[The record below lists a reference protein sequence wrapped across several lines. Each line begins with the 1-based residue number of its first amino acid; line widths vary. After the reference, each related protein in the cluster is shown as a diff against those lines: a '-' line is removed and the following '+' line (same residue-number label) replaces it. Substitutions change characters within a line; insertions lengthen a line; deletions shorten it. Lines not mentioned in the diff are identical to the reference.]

1 MTKSVFSQSVES
13 VRPELISEEII
24 QHPVHQPL
32 EIDNIPEELKVRDQF
47 LLHNKQKKPVDKTG
61 ALLKDWPSKGMP
73 FAQARE
79 LLRAELTKPE
89 SNRNFH
95 GIGFMPKAD
104 GILCVDLDH
113 ARDSSGQIKP
123 EIDQLILEIQSCG
136 GWIEKSLSGNV
147 HIWTRGQWHQNKSK
161 HENIEVFFGTG
172 YVCLT
177 GTPLERHPTGSIP
190 KEANPLASLRQK
202 MSREQKL
209 DVPAERNSSF
219 ELFDQ
224 NQKLDPEEWPL
235 DKVIRDILPYLP
247 EPDDYDLWVKVAC
260 GLKHQFGDEALD
272 AFQDYSQICLE
283 KYSYSET
290 EKLWRNI
297 KNSSN
302 KPEVTLRTLIW
313 MARGNK
319 EQNLIHNKKYS
330 DAELDSWFPKVKIST
345 TRPTPLNYVVDD
357 FIAEGI
363 FVIAGAPGSGKSSL
377 IFKLATTVAHLGDV
391 NDQLKPIF
399 RRHVVYITED
409 TNQACDMLYG
419 MSVWGG
425 LNQSEEEIREWLT
438 ICEGRR
444 TEPHKLA
451 DFVRYIA
458 RTKATIQAGESG
470 VQVVVQPLIVVDTA
484 AATFDIE
491 NESDNS
497 QVSGAISEVKRA
509 CSESST
515 PLWIVAHTAKAMAE
529 ADKNL
534 SARGAGAWT
543 GDVHGTA
550 YVLSS
555 KTIPNERVLEL
566 GKIRYEPSFRSIRF
580 VTETHSAWS
589 KHTLGHTVERSYR
602 VGQAFKQTED
612 DVLQKILASKQ
623 QAHTALEAEII
634 SHLKLLLQQG
644 VKVTKTKLK
653 NSVKGKAQTITDA
666 INKLIEKNR
675 IKVLPNNS
683 LALGYDE

>member
-1 MTKSVFSQSVES
+1 MSKSLFPHSNKFVH
-13 VRPELISEEII
+13 PELISNALPHT
-24 QHPVHQPL
+24 QDGWQL

-47 LLHNKQKKPVDKTG
+47 LLHNNKKQPVDQTG
-61 ALLKDWPSKGMP
+61 TLLRDWTNKGMP
-73 FAQARE
+73 FKEARE
-79 LLRAELTKPE
+79 LLRVELAKPE
-89 SNRNFH
+89 TDRNFH

-104 GILCVDLDH
+104 GILCVDLDQ
-113 ARDSSGQIKP
+113 ARDSRGQIKP
-123 EIDQLILEIQSCG
+123 EIDQLIREIQSCG

-161 HENIEVFFGTG
+161 HENIEVFHGTG

-177 GTPLERHPTGSIP
+177 GRPLEGYSNGSIP
-190 KEANPLASLRQK
+190 KEANPLSSLRQK
-202 MSREQKL
+202 ISRGEQL
-209 DVPAERNSSF
+209 VVPAERTSSF
-219 ELFDQ
+219 ELFDR
-224 NQKLDPEEWPL
+224 NQIIDPKEWPL

-260 GLKHQFGDEALD
+260 GLKHQFGDDALD
-272 AFQDYSQICLE
+272 AFHDYSQICQE

-297 KNSSN
+297 KNSSY

-313 MARGNK
+313 MAHGNK
-319 EQNLIHNKKYS
+319 EQNLIQNKKYS
-330 DAELDSWFPKVKIST
+330 DTELDSWFPKVEIST
-345 TRPTPLNYVVDD
+345 TKPKPLNYVVDD

-425 LNQSEEEIREWLT
+425 LNQSDEEIREWLT

-458 RTKATIQAGESG
+458 RTKVTIQAGESG

-497 QVSGAISEVKRA
+497 QVSSAISEVKRA
-509 CSESST
+509 CSESNT

-555 KTIPNERVLEL
+555 KNTPNERFLEL
-566 GKIRYEPSFRSIRF
+566 GKIRYEPSFRSVRF

-589 KHTLGHTVERSYR
+589 QHTLGHTVERSYR

-623 QAHTALEAEII
+623 QAQAALEAEII

-644 VKVTKTKLK
+644 LKVTKTKLK

-666 INKLIEKNR
+666 INNLIENNR

-683 LALGYDE
+683 LALGYEE

>member
-1 MTKSVFSQSVES
+1 MSKSVFSQSIES
-13 VRPELISEEII
+13 VRPELISEII
-24 QHPVHQPL
+24 QNPDHKQL

-61 ALLKDWPSKGMP
+61 GLLKGWPSKGMP
-73 FAQARE
+73 FVEARE
-79 LLRAELTKPE
+79 LLQAELAKPE

-104 GILCVDLDH
+104 GILCVDLDK

-123 EIDQLILEIQSCG
+123 ETGQLIREIQSCG
-136 GWIEKSLSGNV
+136 GWIEKSMSGNI
-147 HIWTRGQWHQNKSK
+147 HIWTRGQWPENKSK
-161 HENIEVFFGTG
+161 HGNIEVFYGTG

-177 GTPLERHPTGSIP
+177 GRPLEEYSTGSIP
-190 KEANPLASLRQK
+190 KEINPLASLRQK
-202 MSREQKL
+202 MSIGEQFE
-209 DVPAERNSSF
+209 VPAERKSSF

-224 NQKLDPEEWPL
+224 NQILEPKEWPL

-272 AFQDYSQICLE
+272 AFHDYSQICSE

-290 EKLWRNI
+290 ERLWGNI
-297 KNSSN
+297 KNSSD

-313 MARGNK
+313 MAHRNQD
-319 EQNLIHNKKYS
+319 QNSIQNKKYS
-330 DAELDSWFPKVKIST
+330 DAELDTWFPKVEIST
-345 TRPTPLNYVVDD
+345 TRPKPLNYVVDD

-425 LNQSEEEIREWLT
+425 LNQSEAEIREWLT

-444 TEPHKLA
+444 TDPHKLA
-451 DFVRYIA
+451 DFVRYVA
-458 RTKATIQAGESG
+458 RTKATIQSGESG

-484 AATFDIE
+484 AATFEIE

-497 QVSGAISEVKRA
+497 QVSSAISEVKRA
-509 CSESST
+509 CSESNT

-555 KTIPNERVLEL
+555 KNIPNERVLEL
-566 GKIRYEPSFRSIRF
+566 GKIRYEPSFRSVRF

-589 KHTLGHTVERSYR
+589 KHSLGHTVERSYR
-602 VGQAFKQTED
+602 VGQAFKQT
-612 DVLQKILASKQ
+612 DVDVQQKILESKQ
-623 QAHTALEAEII
+623 QVCAALEEEII

-644 VKVTKTKLK
+644 LKVTKTKLK
-653 NSVKGKAQTITDA
+653 NSVKGKAQTITDT
-666 INKLIEKNR
+666 INNLIERNR

-683 LALGYDE
+683 LALGFE

>member
-1 MTKSVFSQSVES
+1 MSKSLFPHSNKSVH
-13 VRPELISEEII
+13 PELISNALPHT
-24 QHPVHQPL
+24 QDGWQL
-32 EIDNIPEELKVRDQF
+32 EIDNIPEELKIRDQF
-47 LLHNKQKKPVDKTG
+47 LLHNNKKHPVDQSGT
-61 ALLKDWPSKGMP
+61 LLRDWPDKGMP
-73 FAQARE
+73 FEEARE
-79 LLRAELTKPE
+79 LLRVELAKPE
-89 SNRNFH
+89 SDRNFH

-113 ARDSSGQIKP
+113 ARDSSGQIKL
-123 EIDQLILEIQSCG
+123 EIDQLIREIQSCG

-147 HIWTRGQWHQNKSK
+147 HIWTRGQWPQNKSK
-161 HENIEVFFGTG
+161 HENIEVFYGTG

-177 GTPLERHPTGSIP
+177 GRPLERYPVGFIP
-190 KEANPLASLRQK
+190 NEKNPLTSLRQK
-202 MSREQKL
+202 MSRGQQIV
-209 DVPAERNSSF
+209 VPAERNSSF
-219 ELFDQ
+219 ELFDR
-224 NQKLDPEEWPL
+224 NQIIDPKEWPL

-260 GLKHQFGDEALD
+260 GLKHQFGDDALA
-272 AFQDYSQICLE
+272 AFHDYSQICQE

-290 EKLWRNI
+290 EMLWRNI

-313 MARGNK
+313 MAHGSK
-319 EQNLIHNKKYS
+319 EQNLIHNKTYS
-330 DAELDSWFPKVKIST
+330 DAELDSWFPKVEIST
-345 TRPTPLNYVVDD
+345 TKPKPLNYVVDD

-497 QVSGAISEVKRA
+497 QVSSAISEVKRA
-509 CSESST
+509 CSESNT

-550 YVLSS
+550 YVLSC
-555 KTIPNERVLEL
+555 KNTPNERVLEL
-566 GKIRYEPSFRSIRF
+566 GKIRYEPSFRSVRF

-612 DVLQKILASKQ
+612 DVLQMILASKQ
-623 QAHTALEAEII
+623 QAQTVLEAEII

-644 VKVTKTKLK
+644 LKVTKTKLK

-666 INKLIEKNR
+666 INNLIENNR

-683 LALGYDE
+683 LALGYEE

>member
-1 MTKSVFSQSVES
+1 MTKYVFPQSVES
-13 VRPELISEEII
+13 VRLQLIPEEII
-24 QHPVHQPL
+24 QHPNQHRL
-32 EIDNIPEELKVRDQF
+32 EIDNIPEELKVKDQF

-61 ALLKDWPSKGMP
+61 GLLKDWPSKGMP
-73 FAQARE
+73 FEQARE
-79 LLRAELTKPE
+79 LLRAELAKPE

-104 GILCVDLDH
+104 GILCVDLDK
-113 ARDSSGQIKP
+113 ARDSNGQIKP
-123 EIDQLILEIQSCG
+123 EIDQLIREIQSCG
-136 GWIEKSLSGNV
+136 GWIEKSMSGNI
-147 HIWTRGQWHQNKSK
+147 HIWTRGQWPQNKSR
-161 HENIEVFFGTG
+161 HGNIEVFYGTG

-177 GTPLERHPTGSIP
+177 GRPLEGYPAGFIP
-190 KEANPLASLRQK
+190 NETNPLTLLFQK
-202 MSREQKL
+202 MSRGQKL

-224 NQKLDPEEWPL
+224 NQILDPKEWPL

-272 AFQDYSQICLE
+272 VFHDYSQICSE
-283 KYSYSET
+283 KYSYPET
-290 EKLWRNI
+290 ERLWRNI

-302 KPEVTLRTLIW
+302 KPEVTLRTLVW
-313 MARGNK
+313 MAHRNQV
-319 EQNLIHNKKYS
+319 QNSIQNKKYS
-330 DAELDSWFPKVKIST
+330 DAELDTWFPKVEIST
-345 TRPTPLNYVVDD
+345 TRPKPLNYVVDD

-425 LNQSEEEIREWLT
+425 LNQSEAEIREWLT

-444 TEPHKLA
+444 TDPYKLA
-451 DFVRYIA
+451 DFVRYVA
-458 RTKATIQAGESG
+458 RTKATIQSGESG
-470 VQVVVQPLIVVDTA
+470 VQVVVQPLIVIDTA
-484 AATFDIE
+484 AATFEIE

-497 QVSGAISEVKRA
+497 QVSSAISEVKRA
-509 CSESST
+509 CSESNT

-555 KTIPNERVLEL
+555 KNTPNERVLEL
-566 GKIRYEPSFRSIRF
+566 GKIRYEPSFRSVRF
-580 VTETHSAWS
+580 VTETHSALS
-589 KHTLGHTVERSYR
+589 QHTLGHTVERSYR

-623 QAHTALEAEII
+623 QVHTALEAEII

-644 VKVTKTKLK
+644 LKVTKTKLK
-653 NSVKGKAQTITDA
+653 NCVKGKAQTITDA
-666 INKLIEKNR
+666 INNLIERNR
-675 IKVLPNNS
+675 IKVLSNNS
-683 LALGYDE
+683 LVLGSEE

>member
-1 MTKSVFSQSVES
+1 MNKSVFSQSVES
-13 VRPELISEEII
+13 VRPELISEII
-24 QHPVHQPL
+24 QNPDRKQL
-32 EIDNIPEELKVRDQF
+32 EIDNIPEDLKVRDQF

-61 ALLKDWPSKGMP
+61 GLLKDWPHKGMP
-73 FAQARE
+73 FEEARE
-79 LLRAELTKPE
+79 LLRAELEKPE
-89 SNRNFH
+89 SDRNFH

-104 GILCVDLDH
+104 GILCVDLDK
-113 ARDSSGQIKP
+113 ARDSNGQIKP
-123 EIDQLILEIQSCG
+123 EIDQLVREIQSCG
-136 GWIEKSLSGNV
+136 GWIEKSMSGNV
-147 HIWTRGQWHQNKSK
+147 HIWTRGQWPENKSK
-161 HENIEVFFGTG
+161 HGNIEVFYGTG

-177 GTPLERHPTGSIP
+177 GRPLEKYSTGSIP
-190 KEANPLASLRQK
+190 KEINPLASLRQK
-202 MSREQKL
+202 MARGEQIE
-209 DVPAERNSSF
+209 VPAERKSSF

-224 NQKLDPEEWPL
+224 NQILDPKEWPL

-272 AFQDYSQICLE
+272 AFHDYSQICSE

-290 EKLWRNI
+290 ERLWENI

-313 MARGNK
+313 MAHRNQM
-319 EQNLIHNKKYS
+319 QNSIQNKKYS
-330 DAELDSWFPKVKIST
+330 DAELDTWFPKVEIST
-345 TRPTPLNYVVDD
+345 TRPKPLNYVVDD

-377 IFKLATTVAHLGDV
+377 IFKLATTVAHLGEV

-444 TEPHKLA
+444 TDPHKLA

-458 RTKATIQAGESG
+458 RTKATIQSGESG

-497 QVSGAISEVKRA
+497 QVSSAISEVKRA
-509 CSESST
+509 CSESNT

-555 KTIPNERVLEL
+555 KNTPNERFLEL
-566 GKIRYEPSFRSIRF
+566 GKIRYEPSFRSVRF

-589 KHTLGHTVERSYR
+589 QHTLGHTVERSYR
-602 VGQAFKQTED
+602 VGQAFKQTEN
-612 DVLQKILASKQ
+612 DVQQKILESKQ
-623 QAHTALEAEII
+623 QVYAAMEEEII
-634 SHLKLLLQQG
+634 SHLKILLHQG
-644 VKVTKTKLK
+644 FKVTKTKLK
-653 NSVKGKAQTITDA
+653 GSVKGKAQTITDA
-666 INKLIEKNR
+666 INNLIGRNL

-683 LALGYDE
+683 LALGAE